1 MTQIKW
7 KAAFFAFL
15 LASSLHSIYTV
26 QAEKGVTTA
35 THIRRHESSTTIS
48 TETVKTESK
57 SSTTTKGVSITPP
70 SIGILVFP
78 DKEDEPLIGLSRPKA
93 LASYTEA
100 KAKRDESFYRHG
112 ILAMIRDGKKWGL
125 IGTDGTVLL
134 PPTYKFLI
142 PEKDGLFKAG
152 DKKKDL
158 RLIDKKGNP
167 ATAVKTIPSNPFSYS
182 EKGLYGFKKPDGSVL
197 IAPRY
202 KAVLAGFS
210 EGIAFVKTMQGEKIA
225 IDENGRA
232 LFKIPYDGICPYKY
246 GVAEYRRRVN
256 TFSGKSFLGI
266 LAADAINP
274 QKVED
279 FDNYHTAYNGIKRGY
294 IDQEGHIV
302 IDSRNDEVY
311 PMTPYGTIVKK
322 DGLTAFL
329 SPEGRTLIPPS
340 RYTVGSIDIEDACLV
355 LKSGYSGK
363 CGLFDL
369 SDGKQ
374 VIDFRYDDITLLGFN
389 RALGKDGSRRYLL
402 DTSTGDVIASLPPN
416 IGATHFNETPV
427 TWIFR
432 AKSYYGIIDEE
443 GNILYEDAKDPLTGV
458 TKFRH
463 GFSGGQK
470 DNKKW
475 GILKSDGT
483 WLVHPTYDYI
493 KLL

>member
-1 MTQIKW
+1 M
-7 KAAFFAFL
+7 
-15 LASSLHSIYTV
+15 Y
-26 QAEKGVTTA
+26 
-35 THIRRHESSTTIS
+35 
-48 TETVKTESK
+48 
-57 SSTTTKGVSITPP
+57 
-70 SIGILVFP
+70 
-78 DKEDEPLIGLSRPKA
+78 
-93 LASYTEA
+93 
-100 KAKRDESFYRHG
+100 KRQ
-112 ILAMIRDGKKWGL
+112 
-125 IGTDGTVLL
+125 
-134 PPTYKFLI
+134 
-142 PEKDGLFKAG
+142 
-152 DKKKDL
+152 
-158 RLIDKKGNP
+158 
-167 ATAVKTIPSNPFSYS
+167 
-182 EKGLYGFKKPDGSVL
+182 
-197 IAPRY
+197 RY

-374 VIDFRYDDITLLGFN
+374 VIDFRYDDIILLGFN

-416 IGATHFNETPV
+416 IGAAHFNETPV

>member
-7 KAAFFAFL
+7 KAAFLTFL
-15 LASSLHSIYTV
+15 LASSLYGTHTV
-26 QAEKGVTTA
+26 YAEKGVTTA
-35 THIRRHESSTTIS
+35 TRIQRHESSTTIS

-78 DKEDEPLIGLSRPKA
+78 DEEDAPFINQHRPKA

-112 ILAMIRDGKKWGL
+112 ILAMIKEGKKWGL

-152 DKKKDL
+152 DRKKDL

-182 EKGLYGFKKPDGSVL
+182 EKGLYGFKNPDGSVL

-232 LFKIPYDGICPYKY
+232 LFKLPYDSICPYKY
-246 GVAEYRRRVN
+246 GVAEYRRQVN
-256 TFSGKSFLGI
+256 TFNGKSFLGI
-266 LAADAINP
+266 LVADAINP

-279 FDNYHTAYNGIKRGY
+279 FDDYHTAYKGIKRGY
-294 IDQEGHIV
+294 IDKEGHIV

-322 DGLTAFL
+322 DGLTAFV
-329 SPEGRTLIPPS
+329 SPEGRILIPPS
-340 RYTVGSIDIEDACLV
+340 HYTVGSIDIEDACLV

-369 SDGKQ
+369 SDGNQ
-374 VIDFRYDDITLLGFN
+374 LIDFRYDDITLLGFN

-402 DTSTGDVIASLPPN
+402 NASTGDIIASLPPN
-416 IGATHFNETPV
+416 IGAAHFNETPV

-432 AKSYYGIIDEE
+432 SKSYYGIIDEE
-443 GNILYEDAKDPLTGV
+443 GNILYEDTKDPLTGV

-463 GFSGGQK
+463 GFSGGQR
-470 DNKKW
+470 
-475 GILKSDGT
+475 ITKSGASLRVT
-483 WLVHPTYDYI
+483 APGLCIPLTI
-493 KLL
+493 T